1 MTQQG
6 FRDFAY
12 KNSVIEV
19 FLLQKVTL
27 IIIWLLTL

>member
-1 MTQQG
+1 MAEQG
-6 FRDFAY
+6 FQDFAY

-19 FLLQKVTL
+19 FLPEKVTL